1 MRTQRRLSLIAA
13 LPILLCAFFCQ
24 QRAFG
29 ASGSVVNP
37 LLPSGPD
44 PWVEYKDGFYY
55 FMRTTGTNLTL
66 SKTRSMT
73 ELGSAPSKV
82 IWTPPA
88 SGPYSNDI

>member
-55 FMRTTGTNLTL
+55 FMPDWVWIAVFVVAYVLLTRWIL
-66 SKTRSMT
+66 PR
-73 ELGSAPSKV
+73 LGVP
-82 IWTPPA
+82 T
-88 SGPYSNDI
+88 